1 MCWILFETRSPGS
14 VRIGKQFVC
23 PDGRVN
29 RLAWVRATKPTAICG
44 PSHCGMLMPFDITD
58 CAVPSG
64 ATTMGNYHLRC
75 SLVPEG
81 GRHSIT
87 SRKSSSL
94 LLEVA
99 WIISLR
105 WMDGGDGSL
114 FLVSVAWDWIVIF
127 LSWKGS
133 GVGGDDEKAAM
144 SALSLPPSYLLSD
157 ARSQKK
163 NDDDELGFAPS
174 ITNPF
179 RPYLFALGTISSS
192 RENITTGMTKAFVL
206 QNKNIFLTK
215 KFWWWKSISVQRNWA
230 GGKVVGC
237 GHHFRPA
244 VA

>member
-64 ATTMGNYHLRC
+64 ATTTGNYHLRC

-87 SRKSSSL
+87 SRKSSSLLL

-179 RPYLFALGTISSS
+179 RPYPRTCPSSS
-192 RENITTGMTKAFVL
+192 PSVL
-206 QNKNIFLTK
+206 
-215 KFWWWKSISVQRNWA
+215 SV
-230 GGKVVGC
+230 VVGRTLQQAWR
-237 GHHFRPA
+237 RPSFYKIKIYF
-244 VA
+244 